1 MKLTTN
7 PIPATDLDTSFFD
20 LLIKRLNPMPTNKI
34 IKTLHLVLTSLLHNQ
49 PAKKV
54 NKLIKKLP
62 PTLQLIFTG
71 CWQTSLTTLPPA
83 NHLDELVENIYLTKN
98 AKKYPVYYSRVEV
111 LATVLI
117 VIKALK
123 MLFEN
128 IGDTILPHS
137 IEMEYQQ
144 AVIEDAA

>member
-1 MKLTTN
+1 MKQPTTTS
-7 PIPATDLDTSFFD
+7 PATELETSFFG
-20 LLIKRLNPMPTNKI
+20 LLVKRLNPMPTDKI
-34 IKTLHLVLTSLLHNQ
+34 IKTLQLVLTPLLHNQ

-62 PTLQLIFTG
+62 PTLQLVFTR
-71 CWQTSLTTLPPA
+71 CWQESMNKLPPA
-83 NHLDELVENIYLTKN
+83 HHLDELVENIYLNKDDKKN
-98 AKKYPVYYSRVEV
+98 PVYYSRVEV
-111 LATVLI
+111 LTTVLI

-137 IEMEYQQ
+137 IELEYQQ

>member
-1 MKLTTN
+1 MKVPTAL
-7 PIPATDLDTSFFD
+7 PATDLETTFFE

-34 IKTLHLVLTSLLHNQ
+34 TKTLHLVLTSLLHNQ

-54 NKLIKKLP
+54 NTLIKKLP
-62 PTLQLIFTG
+62 PTLQLVFTG
-71 CWQTSLTTLPPA
+71 CWQASIAKLPPA
-83 NHLDELVENIYLTKN
+83 YHLDELVENIYRNKDD
-98 AKKYPVYYSRVEV
+98 KKIPVYYSRVEV

-137 IEMEYQQ
+137 MELEYQQ